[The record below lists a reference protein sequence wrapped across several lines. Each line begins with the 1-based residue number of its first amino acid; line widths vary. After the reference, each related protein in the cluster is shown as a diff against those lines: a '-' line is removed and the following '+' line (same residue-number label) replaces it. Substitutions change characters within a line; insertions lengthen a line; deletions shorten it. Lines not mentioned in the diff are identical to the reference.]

1 MGKCGSVKYSPL
13 ETQKVCIDY
22 QELRIQEH
30 FKHIESGKLPQ
41 NLTVLV
47 EGNLASTFRPGDD
60 ITVSG
65 ILDYRYKK
73 PAKDMKMIC
82 QLIIFANS
90 ITLQKQTTA

>member
-47 EGNLASTFRPGDD
+47 
-60 ITVSG
+60 
-65 ILDYRYKK
+65 
-73 PAKDMKMIC
+73 
-82 QLIIFANS
+82 
-90 ITLQKQTTA
+90 